1 MGIAQNIERL
11 RKKNN
16 LTQKELSEKLNV
28 SNKTVSSW
36 EIGRT
41 EPNIGMIESM
51 CAVFNCTK
59 SELLEESWGNYK
71 NQITQDLISGNFLD
85 SVSADAM
92 EIAILYDQLDP
103 GQKGQVKGYID
114 CLIEQSRLVNQKKEA

>member
-71 NQITQDLISGNFLD
+71 NQITQNLISGNFLD

-103 GQKGQVKGYID
+103 GRKGQVKGYID

>member
-103 GQKGQVKGYID
+103 ERKGQVKGYID